1 MRALRRRARGA
12 RLGPPTSAAAALRH
26 RHRGPR
32 GPVTPLRGPRKF
44 PQRRGPRGQGPRR
57 PRAAATP
64 TAEPGATGP
73 SRLPRSRSAES
84 RSRVPGAPRPAGAAP
99 GRTALPRE
107 KSSRAS
113 PSPDADPF
121 LARAAEFLPCLRQGP
136 SFWAQE
142 ASLFKITHSLA
153 GPAL

>member
-99 GRTALPRE
+99 GRTGAVRRRQTTQSLLVTWLQPSRE
-107 KSSRAS
+107 R
-113 PSPDADPF
+113 
-121 LARAAEFLPCLRQGP
+121 RAAGLHQVQTLTP
-136 SFWAQE
+136 SLHEQQ
-142 ASLFKITHSLA
+142 SSC
-153 GPAL
+153 PA